1 MNVTLEYLQ
10 SLMDD
15 YGDTRYKLEDLKSN
29 RETALQKI
37 LEKYPEIAQEVSDM
51 EEELDGQIE
60 EAEKI
65 EKKKK
70 KFLQAHIDEYVG
82 SIPLKDKGEI
92 KSKLIRVGLERKV
105 EYDSVALDGM
115 AVENPKLLPFRSEKI
130 STRITLNTK

>member
-29 RETALQKI
+29 KESSLRKI

-70 KFLQAHIDEYVG
+70 KFLQIHADEYAK
-82 SIPLKDKGEI
+82 SIALRDKGEV
-92 KSKLIRVGLERKV
+92 KSKLIRIGLERKV
-105 EYDSVALDGM
+105 EYDSAGLDGM
-115 AVENPKLLPFRSEKI
+115 AMENPKLLPFRTESI
-130 STRITLNTK
+130 STRITLIGK